1 MISFISLFQIT
12 NVVIPHPKVFFWIST
27 SVTDDAS
34 AVDPN
39 SIKTLW
45 TNSLSSFF
53 IKGKPVLKNGPRS
66 LPRNHPDY
74 TILDSWVFNNFILG
88 NELFAKGLW
97 NLSISDN
104 LYEKLVSS
112 LESPITFDDSFSST
126 LLPMLF
132 YWVVN

>member
-1 MISFISLFQIT
+1 MMFAVISSKEASPIWGIFLC
-12 NVVIPHPKVFFWIST
+12 IPVSD
-27 SVTDDAS
+27 DDA
-34 AVDPN
+34 AALYLN
-39 SIKTLW
+39 GIKTLVA
-45 TNSLSSFF
+45 NGLSTFF
-53 IKGKPVLKNGPRS
+53 IKGKPAFSAGPRS
-66 LPRNHPDY
+66 LTRNPADC